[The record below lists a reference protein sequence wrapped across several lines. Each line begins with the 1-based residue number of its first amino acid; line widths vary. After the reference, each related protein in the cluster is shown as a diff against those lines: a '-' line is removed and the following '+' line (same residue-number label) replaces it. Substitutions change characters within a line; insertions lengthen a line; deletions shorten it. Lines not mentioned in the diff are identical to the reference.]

1 MKVETKKK
9 AMNTTAGMHQ
19 QDLPLLAL
27 IGSTKIQ
34 ITYPNATTNKKA
46 AFSIVTYTYKCTV
59 VKKKRTMCYLTH
71 MHNYKINY
79 VFNIGTASTASR
91 RLKILPNTL

>member
-27 IGSTKIQ
+27 IGSTKTQ
-34 ITYPNATTNKKA
+34 MTYPNATTNKKA
-46 AFSIVTYTYKCTV
+46 AFSIVPYTYKCTV
-59 VKKKRTMCYLTH
+59 VKKKTNCVLPDTH
-71 MHNYKINY
+71 AELQNKL
-79 VFNIGTASTASR
+79 F
-91 RLKILPNTL
+91 LILAQQVRPHAA